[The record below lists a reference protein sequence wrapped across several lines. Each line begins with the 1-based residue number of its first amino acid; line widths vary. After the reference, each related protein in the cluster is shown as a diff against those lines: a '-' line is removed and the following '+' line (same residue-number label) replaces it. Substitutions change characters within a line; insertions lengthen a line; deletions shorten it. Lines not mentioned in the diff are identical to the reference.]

1 MRDNRILGGIMPR
14 RVLFISSL
22 ALCVVASAHPQED
35 PVLRARSQR
44 ASAQGISE
52 GDLPPVPRGIAEPPP
67 LPPPE
72 AHVKDSRKGRKTK
85 GKSKKGKAGVKKGK
99 GAAAGSKPSAKRKA
113 K

>member
-1 MRDNRILGGIMPR
+1 MPR

-22 ALCVVASAHPQED
+22 ALSLVASTRPQED

-44 ASAQGISE
+44 ALAQGISE
-52 GDLPPVPRGIAEPPP
+52 GDLPPVPRGIVEPPP

-72 AHVKDSRKGRKTK
+72 AHVKDSRKGRRSK
-85 GKSKKGKAGVKKGK
+85 GKLKKRKPGTRKGK
-99 GAAAGSKPSAKRKA
+99 GATARSRTPAKGKG